1 MGFRANDFMRTFL
14 SPINHHNKNRDNYWL
29 KTLVQDYKCFKSMKR
44 SFDFMCSFAEDL
56 KQPIKELEREM
67 YLNRSL
73 SDEQMAKTYKELNNL
88 IELQSY
94 YYDVALSIYDPKIWD

>member
-1 MGFRANDFMRTFL
+1 MRTFL
-14 SPINHHNKNRDNYWL
+14 NPINHHNKNRENYWL

-44 SFDFMCSFAEDL
+44 SFDFIYSFAEDL
-56 KQPIKELEREM
+56 KQPIKDLEREM

-73 SDEQMAKTYKELNNL
+73 SEEQMVKIYKELNNL

-94 YYDVALSIYDPKIWD
+94 YYDAALSIYDPKIWD

>member
-1 MGFRANDFMRTFL
+1 MKTFL
-14 SPINHHNKNRDNYWL
+14 NPINHHNKNIDNYWL
-29 KTLVQDYKCFKSMKR
+29 KTLIQDYKCFKSMKR
-44 SFDFMCSFAEDL
+44 SFDFMYSFVEDL

-73 SDEQMAKTYKELNNL
+73 SEEQMVKIYKELNNL

>member
-1 MGFRANDFMRTFL
+1 MKTFL
-14 SPINHHNKNRDNYWL
+14 NPINHHNKNRDNYWL

-44 SFDFMCSFAEDL
+44 SFDFACSFAEDL

-73 SDEQMAKTYKELNNL
+73 SEEQMVKIYKELNNL
-88 IELQSY
+88 IELQSD

>member
-1 MGFRANDFMRTFL
+1 MRTFL
-14 SPINHHNKNRDNYWL
+14 NPINHHNKNRENYWL

-44 SFDFMCSFAEDL
+44 SFDFACSFAEDL
-56 KQPIKELEREM
+56 KQLIKELEREM

-73 SDEQMAKTYKELNNL
+73 SEEQMVKIYKELNNL

>member
-1 MGFRANDFMRTFL
+1 MRTFL
-14 SPINHHNKNRDNYWL
+14 NPINHHNKNIDNYWL
-29 KTLVQDYKCFKSMKR
+29 KTLIQDYKCFKSMKR
-44 SFDFMCSFAEDL
+44 SFDFMYSFAEDL
-56 KQPIKELEREM
+56 KQPIKDLEREM

-73 SDEQMAKTYKELNNL
+73 SEEQMVKIYKELNSL

>member
-1 MGFRANDFMRTFL
+1 MRTFL
-14 SPINHHNKNRDNYWL
+14 KPINHHNKNRDNYWL

-44 SFDFMCSFAEDL
+44 SFDFMCSFAENL
-56 KQPIKELEREM
+56 TLPIKDLEREM

-73 SDEQMAKTYKELNNL
+73 SEEQMVKIYKELNNL

>member
-1 MGFRANDFMRTFL
+1 MKTFL
-14 SPINHHNKNRDNYWL
+14 NPINHHNKNRENYWL

>member
-1 MGFRANDFMRTFL
+1 MKTFL
-14 SPINHHNKNRDNYWL
+14 KPINHHNKNIDKYWL
-29 KTLVQDYKCFKSMKR
+29 KTLIQDYKCFKSMKR
-44 SFDFMCSFAEDL
+44 SFDFMYSFAEDL
-56 KQPIKELEREM
+56 KQPIKDLEREM

-73 SDEQMAKTYKELNNL
+73 SEEQMVKIYKELNNL

>member
-1 MGFRANDFMRTFL
+1 
-14 SPINHHNKNRDNYWL
+14 
-29 KTLVQDYKCFKSMKR
+29 MKK

>member
-1 MGFRANDFMRTFL
+1 MRTFL
-14 SPINHHNKNRDNYWL
+14 KPINHHNKNRDNYWL

-44 SFDFMCSFAEDL
+44 SFDFACSFAEDL
-56 KQPIKELEREM
+56 KQPVKELEREI

-73 SDEQMAKTYKELNNL
+73 SEEQMVKIYKELNNL

>member
-1 MGFRANDFMRTFL
+1 MRTFL
-14 SPINHHNKNRDNYWL
+14 NSINHHNKNRDNYWL

>member
-1 MGFRANDFMRTFL
+1 
-14 SPINHHNKNRDNYWL
+14 
-29 KTLVQDYKCFKSMKR
+29 MKK

-56 KQPIKELEREM
+56 KQLIKELEREM

-73 SDEQMAKTYKELNNL
+73 SEEQMVKIYKELNNL

-94 YYDVALSIYDPKIWD
+94 YYDVALDIYDPKIWD

>member
-1 MGFRANDFMRTFL
+1 MRTF
-14 SPINHHNKNRDNYWL
+14 SNPINHHNKNRDNYWL

-67 YLNRSL
+67 YLNRSF
-73 SDEQMAKTYKELNNL
+73 SEEQMVKIYKELNNL

>member
-1 MGFRANDFMRTFL
+1 MKTFL
-14 SPINHHNKNRDNYWL
+14 KPINHHNKNRENCWL
-29 KTLVQDYKCFKSMKR
+29 KMLVQDYKCFKSMKR
-44 SFDFMCSFAEDL
+44 SFDFMYSFAEDL
-56 KQPIKELEREM
+56 KQSIKDLEREM

-73 SDEQMAKTYKELNNL
+73 SEEQMVKIYKELNNL

>member
-1 MGFRANDFMRTFL
+1 MKTFL
-14 SPINHHNKNRDNYWL
+14 NPINHHNKNIDNYWL
-29 KTLVQDYKCFKSMKR
+29 KTLIQDYKCFKSMKR

>member
-1 MGFRANDFMRTFL
+1 MRTFL
-14 SPINHHNKNRDNYWL
+14 KPINHHNKNRDNYWL

-44 SFDFMCSFAEDL
+44 SFDFMCSFTEDL
-56 KQPIKELEREM
+56 KHPIKDLEREK

-73 SDEQMAKTYKELNNL
+73 SKEQMVKIYKELNNL

>member
-1 MGFRANDFMRTFL
+1 MKTFL
-14 SPINHHNKNRDNYWL
+14 KPINHHNKNRENYWL

-56 KQPIKELEREM
+56 KYPVKDLEREM

-73 SDEQMAKTYKELNNL
+73 SEEQMVKIYKELNNL

>member
-1 MGFRANDFMRTFL
+1 MRTFL
-14 SPINHHNKNRDNYWL
+14 KPINHHNKNRDNYWL

-44 SFDFMCSFAEDL
+44 SFDFMCSIAEDL
-56 KQPIKELEREM
+56 KHPIKDLEREK

-73 SDEQMAKTYKELNNL
+73 SKEQMVKIYKELNNL
-88 IELQSY
+88 MELQSY

>member
-1 MGFRANDFMRTFL
+1 
-14 SPINHHNKNRDNYWL
+14 
-29 KTLVQDYKCFKSMKR
+29 MKR
-44 SFDFMCSFAEDL
+44 SFDFVCSFAEDL
-56 KQPIKELEREM
+56 NQPIKELEREM

-73 SDEQMAKTYKELNNL
+73 SEEQMVKIYKELNNL

>member
-1 MGFRANDFMRTFL
+1 MRTFL
-14 SPINHHNKNRDNYWL
+14 NPINHHNKNRDNYWL

-94 YYDVALSIYDPKIWD
+94 YYEVALSIYDPKIWD

>member
-1 MGFRANDFMRTFL
+1 MRTFL
-14 SPINHHNKNRDNYWL
+14 NPINHHNKNRENYWL

-44 SFDFMCSFAEDL
+44 SFDFMCSFTEDL
-56 KQPIKELEREM
+56 KPPIKDLEREM

-73 SDEQMAKTYKELNNL
+73 SEEQMVKIYKELNNL

>member
-1 MGFRANDFMRTFL
+1 MKTFL
-14 SPINHHNKNRDNYWL
+14 KPINHHNKNRDNYWL

-44 SFDFMCSFAEDL
+44 SFDFMYSFAEDL
-56 KQPIKELEREM
+56 KPSIKDLEREM

-73 SDEQMAKTYKELNNL
+73 SEEQMVKIYKELNNL

>member
-1 MGFRANDFMRTFL
+1 MKTFL
-14 SPINHHNKNRDNYWL
+14 NPINHHNKNRDNYWL

>member
-1 MGFRANDFMRTFL
+1 MRTFL
-14 SPINHHNKNRDNYWL
+14 NPINHHNKNRDNYWL

-94 YYDVALSIYDPKIWD
+94 YYNVALSIYDPKIWD

>member
-1 MGFRANDFMRTFL
+1 MKTFL
-14 SPINHHNKNRDNYWL
+14 NPINHHNKNIDNYRL

-44 SFDFMCSFAEDL
+44 SFDFMYSFAEDL
-56 KQPIKELEREM
+56 KQSIKDLEREM

-73 SDEQMAKTYKELNNL
+73 SEEQMVKIYKELNNL

>member
-1 MGFRANDFMRTFL
+1 MRTFL
-14 SPINHHNKNRDNYWL
+14 KPINHHNKNRDNYWL
-29 KTLVQDYKCFKSMKR
+29 KTLVQDYKCFKSMKK
-44 SFDFMCSFAEDL
+44 SFDSMCSFAENL
-56 KQPIKELEREM
+56 TLPIKDLEREM

-73 SDEQMAKTYKELNNL
+73 SEEQMVKIYKELNNL

>member
-1 MGFRANDFMRTFL
+1 MRTFL
-14 SPINHHNKNRDNYWL
+14 NPINHHNKNRDNYWL
-29 KTLVQDYKCFKSMKR
+29 KTLIQDYKCFKSMKR

-73 SDEQMAKTYKELNNL
+73 SEEQMVKIYKELNNL

>member
-1 MGFRANDFMRTFL
+1 MRTF
-14 SPINHHNKNRDNYWL
+14 SNPINHHNKNRDNYWL

>member
-1 MGFRANDFMRTFL
+1 MRTFL
-14 SPINHHNKNRDNYWL
+14 KPINHHSKNRENYWL
-29 KTLVQDYKCFKSMKR
+29 KTVVQDYKCFKSMKR
-44 SFDFMCSFAEDL
+44 SFDFACSFAEDL
-56 KQPIKELEREM
+56 KQPVKELEREM

-73 SDEQMAKTYKELNNL
+73 SEEQMVKIYKELNNL

>member
-1 MGFRANDFMRTFL
+1 MRTFL
-14 SPINHHNKNRDNYWL
+14 NPINHHNKNRDNYWL
-29 KTLVQDYKCFKSMKR
+29 KILVQDYKCFKSMKR

-67 YLNRSL
+67 YLNHSL
-73 SDEQMAKTYKELNNL
+73 SEEQMVKIYKELNNL

>member
-1 MGFRANDFMRTFL
+1 
-14 SPINHHNKNRDNYWL
+14 
-29 KTLVQDYKCFKSMKR
+29 MKK

-94 YYDVALSIYDPKIWD
+94 YYNVALSIYDPKIWD